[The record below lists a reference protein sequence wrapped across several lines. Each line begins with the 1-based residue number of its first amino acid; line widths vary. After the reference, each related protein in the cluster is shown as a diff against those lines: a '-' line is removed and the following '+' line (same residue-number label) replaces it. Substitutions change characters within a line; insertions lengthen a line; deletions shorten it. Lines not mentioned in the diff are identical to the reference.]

1 MVINHND
8 ATMGEEDRGGLPD
21 LDQKLRSGFFFLSRS
36 RFCIEIGEPEPPQSP
51 DGKVGISQDFY
62 PDLSRLF
69 WPISSKSRDKSWDKS
84 RLIPTLPDF

>member
-36 RFCIEIGEPEPPQSP
+36 RFCIEIGEPEPPQSR
-51 DGKVGISQDFY
+51 DKN
-62 PDLSRLF
+62 PDLSQLF
-69 WPISSKSRDKSWDKS
+69 CLIYSNFRDKSRDKS
-84 RLIPTLPDF
+84 R